1 MKKNRRSER
10 HKAEKFQT
18 RAQYLLE
25 NFTWDTE
32 ERILLDVMAQGT
44 LSMSD
49 AREASW
55 MEVKRGL
62 DLVIIKGVELKLSE
76 ESLAAFDKA
85 MSELVD
91 FSGEEIDPRNTLHKI
106 FSHETGKN
114 ISKELAQTD

>member
-18 RAQYLLE
+18 RAQFLLE
-25 NFTWDTE
+25 NYTWDRE
-32 ERILLDVMAQGT
+32 ETILLDVMAQGT

-55 MEVKRGL
+55 TEVKRGL
-62 DLVIIKGVELKLSE
+62 HSIIIRDVELKLSK
-76 ESLAAFDKA
+76 ESLAAFDQA
-85 MSELVD
+85 MKELVD
-91 FSGEEIDPRNTLHKI
+91 FSGETIDPRNTLHKV

-114 ISKELAQTD
+114 MSKELAQAD